1 MPKATFDFQDI
12 VVVGRRRR
20 RRSGRGSRSGCR
32 VNQLAQ
38 GGARTSLP
46 RTRTTNSLWDFPS
59 NKSCSCRVASVGHFV
74 NIKAIATFVVFK
86 NLFLKQIQIKM
97 ANIPDS
103 IMGSSSLCNTS
114 QLLRLI
120 IWGVVNNQLLAH
132 WSVRL
137 ATYGGVFSRDAS
149 VRFLNPMSGQC

>member
-1 MPKATFDFQDI
+1 M
-12 VVVGRRRR
+12 GRRRR
-20 RRSGRGSRSGCR
+20 RRRGGRGSRSGCR

-46 RTRTTNSLWDFPS
+46 RTRTTNALWDFPS
-59 NKSCSCRVASVGHFV
+59 HTSRSCRVASVGHFV
-74 NIKAIATFVVFK
+74 NITAIATFVVFK
-86 NLFLKQIQIKM
+86 DLLLKQIKNEM
-97 ANIPDS
+97 AHIPDS
-103 IMGSSSLCNTS
+103 IMGCSSLCNMS

-137 ATYGGVFSRDAS
+137 ATYGGVFGEVPKSY
-149 VRFLNPMSGQC
+149 VIPMLTHIVAFWVKTQPDDI

>member
-1 MPKATFDFQDI
+1 M
-12 VVVGRRRR
+12 VGRRRR
-20 RRSGRGSRSGCR
+20 RGRGSRSGCR

-38 GGARTSLP
+38 GRARTSLP

-59 NKSCSCRVASVGHFV
+59 HTSRSCRVASVGRFV
-74 NIKAIATFVVFK
+74 SITAIATYVVFK
-86 NLFLKQIQIKM
+86 NLLLKQIKIKM
-97 ANIPDS
+97 ADIPDS
-103 IMGSSSLCNTS
+103 IMGSSSLLCNTS

-137 ATYGGVFSRDAS
+137 ATYGGVFGEVHKSYIR
-149 VRFLNPMSGQC
+149 PMLTHIVALWVKTQPDYN